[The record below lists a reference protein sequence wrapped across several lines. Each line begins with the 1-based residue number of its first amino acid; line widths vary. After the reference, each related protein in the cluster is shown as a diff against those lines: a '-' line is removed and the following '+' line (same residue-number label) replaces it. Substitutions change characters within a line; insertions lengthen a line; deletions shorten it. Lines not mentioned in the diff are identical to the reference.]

1 MLNMPLVRKLE
12 MCRSLPSLVMK
23 YIQQGPV
30 DFQIQ
35 NYIYIY
41 KYKICPKHIYT
52 HYIHLSI
59 CLYVCVCM

>member
-1 MLNMPLVRKLE
+1 MLNMPLVCKLE

-41 KYKICPKHIYT
+41 INIKYVQNIYIHIIYT
-52 HYIHLSI
+52 
-59 CLYVCVCM
+59 

>member
-35 NYIYIY
+35 NNIYIYI
-41 KYKICPKHIYT
+41 
-52 HYIHLSI
+52 
-59 CLYVCVCM
+59 